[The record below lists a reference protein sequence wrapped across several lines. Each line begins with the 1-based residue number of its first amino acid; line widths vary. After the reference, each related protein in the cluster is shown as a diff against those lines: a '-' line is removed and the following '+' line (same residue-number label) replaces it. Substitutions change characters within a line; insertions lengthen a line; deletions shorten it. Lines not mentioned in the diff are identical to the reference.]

1 MRRLLTI
8 LTSTILLGSL
18 QFTNAVAQSYST
30 QGRDFWLMH
39 LQNAAPSTGLCYL
52 ILTNENEFNVTVN
65 IEQYYSEV
73 TFFTQTIEVPAMRSI
88 YVAGGVAFY
97 CQHVTSTND
106 ISVYAFNWT
115 TNPASGDITT
125 IFPTQSLRS
134 HYMIQTYEDNV
145 GEVDITSEIG
155 IIAVEDSTYVTVAT
169 PGGDTMCFT
178 LHAGESRIFCKIEPG
193 PNFVVRSPD
202 YIVQGR
208 MTGTTVEA
216 ANGKKLAVFQGNQ
229 AVALD
234 GTIYTSHLY
243 EQALPTDYWGRT
255 FIVAPIIECTDDHA
269 IIKITT
275 LEDSCRVSVND
286 TFAATINAGES
297 HVIRR
302 RNACK
307 ITTTKPATTCLYS
320 IGYCQSIERL
330 WGTPSAVII
339 PPVEQGIVHVNTP
352 GNNSPA
358 NDFVCITTK
367 TCNVSNILFDGHLMD
382 TAFHNIDNTYSY
394 AHIFIGYDTN
404 IHTLNCL
411 GGIFQAWFYGM
422 GDHLLPQGYAH
433 SAGIAMIDTNSEMST
448 DDSVLLLE
456 DIHLCNGDTTW
467 VDLQSYTNFG
477 DVLWFLDDVQLD
489 STAIRLSLHFDSVGT
504 HTLRALLHG
513 DCCQEWCQILQI
525 TIYVHPTYSE
535 MSTDDS
541 VLLLEDIHLC
551 NGDTTWVDL
560 QSYTNFGDVLW
571 FLDDVQLDSTAIRLS
586 LHFDSVG
593 THTLRALLHGDCCQ
607 EWCQILQTTIYVH
620 PTYFMEKEELF
631 CLGSAF
637 HWCDTTIYDEGIYH
651 TSYNTLDGCDSLLVL
666 HLIDKYTPHYG
677 MVHEVNCYSHTYR
690 LMVDKQDTIVWDSMW
705 WSAAPDDPMLHG
717 YEHDTTVDVS
727 PSRSTTYTLHIE
739 TPCPVDSSIRLEPIV
754 WPVARMKVLPETVML
769 SERNTFDAYDLSQ
782 QATGRRW
789 DVDGVTQTECG
800 PHLHYT
806 LNGQMDS
813 VLVVLT
819 AYNDYCID
827 TANAVVKVLATDIY
841 APNVFTPEADL
852 NNRFSIITL
861 RPIEG
866 ELSIYNREG
875 LLVFRTDDL
884 TTGWNGLGCPQ
895 GAYVWHLRYR
905 FDFETVPTS
914 HTAVGIVTLLR

>member
-39 LQNAAPSTGLCYL
+39 LQNAAYSTGLCNL

-88 YVAGGVAFY
+88 WVGGGVAFY

-106 ISVYAFNWT
+106 ISVYACNRT

-229 AVALD
+229 AVVLD
-234 GTIYTSHLY
+234 GTIHTSHLY

-320 IGYCQSIERL
+320 IGYCQSNERL

-352 GNNSPA
+352 GNISPA
-358 NDFVCITTK
+358 NHFVCITTK

-394 AHIFIGYDTN
+394 AQIFIGYDTN

-422 GDHLLPQGYAH
+422 GDYCLPQGYAH

-467 VDLQSYTNFG
+467 VDLRSYTNFG
-477 DVLWFLDDVQLD
+477 DVLWFLDDVQLE
-489 STAIRLSLHFDSVGT
+489 STAIRLSLHFNSVGT

-513 DCCQEWCQILQI
+513 DCCQEWCK
-525 TIYVHPTYSE
+525 
-535 MSTDDS
+535 
-541 VLLLEDIHLC
+541 
-551 NGDTTWVDL
+551 
-560 QSYTNFGDVLW
+560 
-571 FLDDVQLDSTAIRLS
+571 
-586 LHFDSVG
+586 
-593 THTLRALLHGDCCQ
+593 
-607 EWCQILQTTIYVH
+607 ILQTTIYVH

-705 WSAAPDDPMLHG
+705 WSSTPDDPMLHG
-717 YEHDTTVDVS
+717 HEHDTTVDVS

-754 WPVARMKVLPETVML
+754 WPVARVKVLPETVML
-769 SERNTFDAYDLSQ
+769 SERNSFDAYDLSQ

-789 DVDGVTQTECG
+789 DVDGVMQTECG

-852 NNRFSIITL
+852 NNRFAVIAY

-884 TTGWNGLGCPQ
+884 AAGWNGLGCPQ

-905 FDFETVPTS
+905 FDFEADHTS
-914 HTAVGIVTLLR
+914 HTAVGTVTLLR